1 VTLEFSEAAQHSQ
14 HQPPMRSGCV
24 APRITKRLERCAY
37 SGSCGAGRR
46 EIGGKSEAASSPP
59 DVFERLR
66 RHCRIANGIRDA
78 GVAEEVLQ
86 TPRIHAPA
94 SQCVAGGM
102 SQQPRRMRRARIL
115 DWVRMRRSHDRYND
129 VEPSSPPQSSPDYTI
144 VIRGYNFREGQGTI
158 VIATAVTALA
168 LGISSTGWQLNRRPV
183 VATLSEDAA

>member
-1 VTLEFSEAAQHSQ
+1 
-14 HQPPMRSGCV
+14 MRSGCV

-102 SQQPRRMRRARIL
+102 SQHVDMNRERQLSGLASAL
-115 DWVRMRRSHDRYND
+115 DHDKGD
-129 VEPSSPPQSSPDYTI
+129 
-144 VIRGYNFREGQGTI
+144 
-158 VIATAVTALA
+158 TA
-168 LGISSTGWQLNRRPV
+168 
-183 VATLSEDAA
+183 